1 MSLRLLTEKNQ
12 KSLKTLKMNL
22 LLGPLKK
29 LSPNSR
35 LNPKLSPPLMNPRN
49 KHHKQRIQVVR
60 LLCQKRK

>member
-29 LSPNSR
+29 L
-35 LNPKLSPPLMNPRN
+35 NPRN

-60 LLCQKRK
+60 LLLQKRK